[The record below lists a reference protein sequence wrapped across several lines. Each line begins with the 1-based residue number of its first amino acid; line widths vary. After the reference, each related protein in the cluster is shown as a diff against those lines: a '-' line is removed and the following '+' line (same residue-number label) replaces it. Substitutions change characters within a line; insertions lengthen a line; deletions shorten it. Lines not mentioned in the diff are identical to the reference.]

1 MKRVVVLGAGGI
13 GTTVGTLL
21 RAAGH
26 EVTLVTRVSEDA
38 ETIARDGA
46 RVTGVVDLLEWPRS
60 AAGIVEVDDDD
71 LLLLGVKGHQT
82 AAALEQVRGTPG
94 AALSLQNG
102 IEKERPLIERFG
114 GERVVASVVQVTAT
128 LTSPGVS
135 RCAAIEPSVV
145 SAADPPGAARAAHVA
160 EAFSESGLPTAVIDN
175 ADAVEWTKAA
185 QWLPSSLLT
194 SSTGLTLDGV
204 LRDAGL
210 ARVYVTIIRECAA
223 AARAHGVELVP
234 FGHLYAAEMTSGT
247 VDAAAAKLNGLG
259 ASMQASGLAGYRT
272 AMELDLAHGRPPE
285 LDSTAGA
292 MQRAARAAA
301 VECSVLDALVAVVSA
316 RANALNGKADR

>member
-1 MKRVVVLGAGGI
+1 MNRVVVLGAGGI
-13 GTTVGTLL
+13 GTTVGTIL
-21 RAAGH
+21 RAASH
-26 EVTLVTRVSEDA
+26 DVTLVTRVPEDA

-46 RVTGVVDLLEWPRS
+46 RVTGVVDLLERPRS
-60 AAGIVEVDDDD
+60 AVGPVEVDDDD
-71 LLLLGVKGHQT
+71 LLLVAVKGHQT

-114 GERVVASVVQVTAT
+114 GDRVVASVVQVTAT

-145 SAADPPGAARAAHVA
+145 SAAAPSGAARATDLA
-160 EAFSESGLPTAVIDN
+160 EAFSASGLPTTVVDDAE
-175 ADAVEWTKAA
+175 AVEWTKAA

-194 SSTGLTLDGV
+194 SSTGLTLDAV
-204 LRDAGL
+204 LRDTAL
-210 ARVYVTIIRECAA
+210 ARVYVTVIRECAA
-223 AARAHGVELVP
+223 VAGAYGVELVP
-234 FGHLYAAEMTSGT
+234 FGRLYATEMTEGS
-247 VDAAAAKLNGLG
+247 VEDAAGKLNDLG

-272 AMELDLAHGRPPE
+272 AMELDLAHRRPPE

-301 VECSVLDALVAVVSA
+301 VECAALDALVAVVSA
-316 RANALNGKADR
+316 RANALNGTADG